1 MNHYNLHNRFKKKLP
16 QIASIIIYVLIN
28 SLKSLSVSDYILFIY
43 LRLNFSYDIYDF
55 QKQIPKSFS
64 LIETLLL

>member
-1 MNHYNLHNRFKKKLP
+1 MNHYNLHNRFKKNLP

-28 SLKSLSVSDYILFIY
+28 SLKSLSVSDYIQFIY

>member
-1 MNHYNLHNRFKKKLP
+1 MNHYNLHNRFKKNLP

-28 SLKSLSVSDYILFIY
+28 SLKSLSISDYTLFIY
-43 LRLNFSYDIYDF
+43 LRLNFSYDIYGF